1 MSVPLESTTVMSML
15 VVLIL
20 LVASTAHVILDTE
33 ATAPVV
39 GVSDVTI
46 PSINADSA
54 AMSTPSNS

>member
-1 MSVPLESTTVMSML
+1 MSVLLEPITVMSML

-20 LVASTAHVILDTE
+20 LVASTAHVFLDTE

-39 GVSDVTI
+39 RVSDVII

-54 AMSTPSNS
+54 AMLS